1 MPYDHQF
8 IEKKWQE
15 RWERGESW
23 RASEDP
29 QKKDKKFYALDMF
42 PYPSGAGLHVGHP
55 KGYIAT
61 DLISR
66 KRRMQ
71 GYNVLHPMGWDAFGL
86 PAENYAIKV
95 GIHPRETTKKNIETF
110 KRQIRSMS
118 LSYDWSREIATCDP
132 EYYKWTQWF
141 FLFLLEKDLAYRAS
155 APVNWCDACQT
166 VLANEQV
173 VNGTC
178 ERCKNVVIQKE
189 MSQWFFRITKF
200 ADSLLEE
207 LDGLDWP
214 ESIKAMQRNWIGRS
228 EGAEIT
234 FHGFHANVDDPKEEE
249 TKEFSIPVFTTRPD
263 TLFGVSYIVLA
274 PEHPLVDAL
283 THPDYRDAVVVY
295 RDEARKKSELER
307 TMLERE
313 KTGTPI
319 GAVVRH
325 PFTGEEIPIWIA
337 DYVIATYGTG
347 AVMGVPAHD
356 ERDFLFAQKY
366 GLPIRQVIASMMLE
380 EGIHTTDESYGG
392 SGILVNSGEFN
403 GITNEDAKRKIVDA
417 LASTGHGSHVTQ
429 YHLRD
434 WLVSRQR
441 YWGAPIPVIWCE
453 SCGMVPV
460 PLKDLPVLLPDD
472 VDFRPTGE
480 SPLARSV
487 SFHEVHC
494 PKCGAP
500 ARRESDTMDTFVDSS
515 WYFLRYPD
523 PKNET
528 YFSDAEKMKYWCPV
542 DLYVGGAEHA
552 VMHLL
557 YARFFTHVLHK
568 HGLIDFKEPFHKLAS
583 LGLILGPDGQKMSK
597 SRGNVIN
604 PDDVVTEY
612 GADAM
617 RTYEMF
623 MGPFADSI
631 QWDPKGIVGVRR
643 FLEKVWGLKEKI
655 GDVSDVDVMR
665 RIHKAIKKV
674 DEDTEAFAFNT
685 AVAELM
691 STTNLLQEQETIS
704 REEYEILLQLLAPF
718 APHVT
723 EEIWEQLGHG
733 TSIFVESW
741 PVCNPELAKDD
752 MIEIAI
758 QVNGKLRATIH
769 ISPELSQEEVSE
781 RALADQNVQR
791 FVEGKK
797 IVKIVYVP
805 ERLLNVVVK

>member
-325 PFTGEEIPIWIA
+325 PFTGKEIPIWIA

-366 GLPIRQVIASMMLE
+366 GLPIRQVIAPMMLE

-487 SFHEVHC
+487 SFHEVSC
-494 PKCGAP
+494 PKCGAS